1 MLHTLLR
8 NSGRRMPD
16 FANSKPE
23 KLRVGI
29 VEKLCTINNT
39 IPRRVI
45 NSNS

>member
-1 MLHTLLR
+1 ML
-8 NSGRRMPD
+8 D

-29 VEKLCTINNT
+29 VGKLYTINIT